1 MAGVFNRG
9 KYLLLEEFFLT
20 AGAPT
25 NIFAALVTSATAP
38 VVDHNTLSEL
48 TEITAG
54 WGYTEGGYSL
64 NRNGTDFD
72 SLVENDTDDRAE
84 VQAKDIVWTAS
95 GGPIP
100 LSGDG
105 ARYMVFTDDNATVGN
120 RQLIAWFDLGS
131 DRSVSDGQSLTIQNA
146 EVRLTE

>member
-9 KYLLLEEFFLT
+9 KFLLLQEFFLT
-20 AGAPT
+20 TGAPT
-25 NIFAALVTSATAP
+25 NIYAALVTSATAP
-38 VVDHNTLSEL
+38 AVDHNTFSEL

-54 WGYTEGGYSL
+54 NGYATGGYSL
-64 NRNGTDFD
+64 ARNGTDFD

-105 ARYMVFTDDNATVGN
+105 ARYMVFIDDDVTIGS
-120 RQLIAWFDLGS
+120 RQLVAWFDLGS
-131 DRSVSDGQSLTIQNA
+131 DRSVSNGQSLTIQNA